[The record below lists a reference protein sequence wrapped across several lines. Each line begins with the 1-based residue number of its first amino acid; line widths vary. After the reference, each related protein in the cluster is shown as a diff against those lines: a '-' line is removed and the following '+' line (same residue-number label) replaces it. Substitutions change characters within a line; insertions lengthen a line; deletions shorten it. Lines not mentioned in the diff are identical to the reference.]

1 MMNTHYLPDEEI
13 DGRNSINMNE
23 TPSKTSPRSKQSR
36 QPANSNGV
44 TENGNGSLS
53 ESIPSKQ
60 PKQFEK
66 ILVNDSTLEASMQSS
81 LNYSNSNSNAAMN
94 PSESPFAPVQSS
106 LSTESTIDPR
116 PKYQQIELTTV
127 TDDDDYDDIDKNP
140 RKSQQSKDTRTFDH
154 DAFVAS
160 VTTLSESDVI
170 EIHEFSLAD
179 IDAYLDIYFEVL
191 HNRLAHFI
199 GDDDQIQRFRTA
211 MNGRINNDSN
221 AREYRN
227 VLLGKINGEVVA
239 AVTLSFP
246 EETTTISND
255 DILPQVDS
263 CIKSMR
269 RWMVRNAN
277 YIPKNT
283 NECYIEMIGVKNSYR
298 NHGIGAALLECVE
311 HFARQAG
318 ALLLTVHTNGEQLR
332 NYFTRF
338 GFMIDRS
345 DNSAFWK
352 WTVERQSINK
362 MAKLISPDS
371 GDNYDN
377 VDNTGS
383 YVNGSIA
390 ESELE

>member
-1 MMNTHYLPDEEI
+1 MMNTHNLQDEEI
-13 DGRNSINMNE
+13 DGRNNINMNE
-23 TPSKTSPRSKQSR
+23 TPSKRSQIPTRSR
-36 QPANSNGV
+36 HSANSNGIM
-44 TENGNGSLS
+44 ENGNVSLS

-66 ILVNDSTLEASMQSS
+66 ILVNESTLEESIHSP
-81 LNYSNSNSNAAMN
+81 LNYSNAVMY
-94 PSESPFAPVQSS
+94 PSESPSAPVQSS
-106 LSTESTIDPR
+106 LSTEATIDPMS
-116 PKYQQIELTTV
+116 KYQQIELATV
-127 TDDDDYDDIDKNP
+127 TDDDDYDDIDRHP
-140 RKSQQSKDTRTFDH
+140 QKSQQSKDTGTIDH
-154 DAFVAS
+154 DAFLTS

-191 HNRLAHFI
+191 QNRLAHFI
-199 GDDDQIQRFRTA
+199 GEDDQIQRFRTA
-211 MNGRINNDSN
+211 VKSRINNDLN
-221 AREYRN
+221 AREFRN

-246 EETTTISND
+246 EETTTISNN

-311 HFARQAG
+311 HFARQAE

-338 GFMIDRS
+338 GFMIDHS
-345 DNSAFWK
+345 DSSALWK
-352 WTVERQSINK
+352 WAVERQSINK
-362 MAKLISPDS
+362 MSKLISLDS
-371 GDNYDN
+371 GNNYDN
-377 VDNTGS
+377 ADNTGS
-383 YVNGSIA
+383 YVNGSIV